1 MKNSNKV
8 RSNATQMH
16 RGKIK
21 VQSAKVELDLH
32 IHAYF
37 ATQLV
42 KISKEKA
49 YKLGKEYQAYT

>member
-16 RGKIK
+16 RRKIK

-37 ATQLV
+37 AIQLV
-42 KISKEKA
+42 KISKEK
-49 YKLGKEYQAYT
+49 EH

>member
-16 RGKIK
+16 RGKTK
-21 VQSAKVELDLH
+21 VQSAKVELDLY
-32 IHAYF
+32 IHVYF

-42 KISKEKA
+42 KIGKEK
-49 YKLGKEYQAYT
+49 EH